1 MAKAPSFLQSDPE
14 ERIIRWGWV
23 AWLGWFAVGGS
34 LLLYDMN
41 AGRGGFSAVLT
52 APFWVIWFLWP
63 VYRVLRVLWSWQQQ
77 ASWGPWQGQYYEFD
91 GRQIRILF
99 DGDDIWFVAND
110 VFDALGISG
119 HQRNP
124 ERVRQIAG
132 RDGLAAA
139 PGSRRLAFSER
150 GLAAWLERRADLNAH
165 KFGIW
170 VTKQVIEPFR
180 RRRELDEHRTDP

>member
-1 MAKAPSFLQSDPE
+1 MPKAPSFLQSDPE
-14 ERIIRWGWV
+14 ERIVRWGWI
-23 AWLGWFAVGGS
+23 AWIAWFAIGGS
-34 LLLYDMN
+34 LVLYDVN

-52 APFWVIWFLWP
+52 APFWLMWLLWP
-63 VYRVLRVLWSWQQQ
+63 VYRGLRALWRWQSE
-77 ASWGPWQGQYYEFD
+77 AGWGPWQGQYYEFD

-99 DGDDIWFVAND
+99 DGDDIWFVADD

-132 RDGLAAA
+132 RDGLASP

-150 GLAAWLERRADLNAH
+150 GLAAWLERRADLAAH

-170 VTKQVIEPFR
+170 VVKQVIEPFR
-180 RRRELDEHRTDP
+180 RRREFEAPRAGP